1 MNQNKT
7 GEHATGALRTAT
19 GNLRRSLAVYAAAE
33 PTLHLLV
40 FLGSSSRGDAGGTAD
55 IEIGYIAEPGFDAP
69 TFQQLA
75 ASVMDLEK
83 VAIADLQRAANT
95 AFRAAREGALVFERT
110 PNAFAE
116 FRERAIHNW
125 CELAPVLNAVY
136 DRLEAPSRAEP
147 R

>member
-1 MNQNKT
+1 MSDHRT
-7 GEHATGALRTAT
+7 GDHNTGTVRTAT

-55 IEIGYIAEPGFDAP
+55 IELGYIAEPGFDAS

-75 ASVMDLEK
+75 ASVLDLEK
-83 VAIADLQRAANT
+83 VSIANLHRAATT
-95 AFRAAREGALVFERT
+95 AFRAAREGALVFERA
-110 PNAFAE
+110 PNSFTE

-136 DRLEAPSRAEP
+136 DRIESSEKAEP